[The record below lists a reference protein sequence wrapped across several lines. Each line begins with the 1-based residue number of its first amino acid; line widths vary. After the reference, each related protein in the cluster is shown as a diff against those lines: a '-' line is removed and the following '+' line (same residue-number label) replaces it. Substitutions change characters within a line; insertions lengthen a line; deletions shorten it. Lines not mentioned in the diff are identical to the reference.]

1 MPPPWR
7 SPAQPRSAMKR
18 LHAAMDE
25 GDGPDADLAGQ
36 VENLLERMA
45 DLEKANLELRIEVS
59 QLREKV
65 GDVEFELTWWRDWY
79 TRWRQR
85 LHTLWYNSPHS

>member
-1 MPPPWR
+1 
-7 SPAQPRSAMKR
+7 MKR

-36 VENLLERMA
+36 VENLLERVA
-45 DLEKANLELRIEVS
+45 DLEKTNLELRIEVS

-65 GDVEFELTWWRDWY
+65 GDVEYKLGWWRDWY
-79 TRWRQR
+79 NRWRER
-85 LHTLWYNSPHS
+85 FHTLWYNSPRS